1 VHNQKMRVLP
11 ESSAYFLIAHGSRD
25 PRSRRALE
33 ACAMF
38 VRQALDPSQSLEQ
51 AWPFVGSGVLEFG
64 DRPLAVQIET
74 FAKTASR
81 DGVRQIF
88 LLPLFLMSG
97 NHVNQD
103 LPEAMQG
110 AQHHSVPELILCPHL
125 GSHPDIHSLVRDRMN
140 ETPCDRWILLAHGT
154 RRSYGNQSVEILA
167 EQLNATPAFWAT
179 KPDLETQLETLVGG
193 NIHQRVGIVPY
204 FLFTGS
210 IIDVISKDIHRLK
223 SRFSALDLQMT
234 QPLNPSAQ
242 MAKLLLDRCASV
254 SALQRCGAT
263 EF

>member
-1 VHNQKMRVLP
+1 MSVLP

-25 PRSRRALE
+25 PRSRQALE

-81 DGVRQIF
+81 DGIRRIF
-88 LLPLFLMSG
+88 LLPLFLLSG

-103 LPEAMQG
+103 LPEAVQE
-110 AQHHSVPELILCPHL
+110 AQRHSSQALILCPHL
-125 GSHPDIHSLVRDRMN
+125 GSHPDMQNLVRDRMN
-140 ETPCDRWILLAHGT
+140 EMDCDRWILLAHGT
-154 RRSYGNQSVEILA
+154 RRSHGNESVEILA

-179 KPDLETQLETLVGG
+179 EPNLEAQLETLVGDMPR
-193 NIHQRVGIVPY
+193 RVGIVPY

-210 IIDVISKDIHRLK
+210 ITDVLFKDIFRLRSK
-223 SRFSALDLQMT
+223 FDALDLQMT

-254 SALQRCGAT
+254 SVLQR
-263 EF
+263 

>member
-1 VHNQKMRVLP
+1 MSVLP
-11 ESSAYFLIAHGSRD
+11 GSSAYFLIAHGSRD
-25 PRSRRALE
+25 ARSRQALE

-51 AWPFVGSGVLEFG
+51 AWPFVGTGVLEFG

-74 FAKTASR
+74 FAQAAAR
-81 DGVRQIF
+81 DGIRQIF
-88 LLPLFLMSG
+88 LLPLFLLSG

-103 LPEAMQG
+103 LPEAVQE
-110 AQHHSVPELILCPHL
+110 AQQHSSQELILCPHL
-125 GSHPDIHSLVRDRMN
+125 GSHPDMQSLVRDRMN
-140 ETPCDRWILLAHGT
+140 ETLCDRWILLAHGT
-154 RRSYGNQSVEILA
+154 RRSHGNESIEILA

-179 KPDLETQLETLVGG
+179 EPNLEAQLETLVGDMPR
-193 NIHQRVGIVPY
+193 RVGIVPY

-210 IIDVISKDIHRLK
+210 IIDVIFNDLHRLK
-223 SRFSALDLQMT
+223 SRFNALDLQMT

-254 SALQRCGAT
+254 SALQR
-263 EF
+263 

>member
-1 VHNQKMRVLP
+1 MSVLP

-25 PRSRRALE
+25 PRSRQALE
-33 ACAMF
+33 ACSMF

-51 AWPFVGSGVLEFG
+51 AWPFVGAGVLEFG
-64 DRPLAVQIET
+64 DQPLAVQIET

-81 DGVRQIF
+81 NGVRQIF

-103 LPEAMQG
+103 LPEAVQR
-110 AQHHSVPELILCPHL
+110 AQHRSSPQLILCPHL
-125 GSHPDIHSLVRDRMN
+125 GSHPDMQNLVRDRMN
-140 ETPCDRWILLAHGT
+140 EIHCDRWILLAHGT
-154 RRSYGNQSVEILA
+154 RRSHGNESVAVLA

-179 KPDLETQLETLVGG
+179 EPNLEAQLETLAEGT
-193 NIHQRVGIVPY
+193 HQRVGIVPY

-223 SRFSALDLQMT
+223 SRFTTLDLRMS
-234 QPLNPSAQ
+234 QPLNPSIQ

-254 SALQRCGAT
+254 SALQR
-263 EF
+263 

>member
-1 VHNQKMRVLP
+1 MSVLP
-11 ESSAYFLIAHGSRD
+11 GSSAYFLIAHGSRD
-25 PRSRRALE
+25 PRSRQALE

-81 DGVRQIF
+81 DGIRRIF
-88 LLPLFLMSG
+88 LLPLFLLSG

-103 LPEAMQG
+103 LPEAVQR
-110 AQHHSVPELILCPHL
+110 AKHHSSSELILCPHL
-125 GSHPDIHSLVRDRMN
+125 GSHPDMQNLVRDRMN
-140 ETPCDRWILLAHGT
+140 EMDCDRWILLAHGT
-154 RRSYGNQSVEILA
+154 RRSHGNESVEILA
-167 EQLNATPAFWAT
+167 EQLNAIPAFWAT
-179 KPDLETQLETLVGG
+179 EPNLETQLETLARKTP
-193 NIHQRVGIVPY
+193 QRVGIAPY
-204 FLFTGS
+204 FLFAGS
-210 IIDVISKDIHRLK
+210 ITDVIFKDIFRLRLK
-223 SRFSALDLQMT
+223 FDALDLQMT

-254 SALQRCGAT
+254 SALQR
-263 EF
+263 